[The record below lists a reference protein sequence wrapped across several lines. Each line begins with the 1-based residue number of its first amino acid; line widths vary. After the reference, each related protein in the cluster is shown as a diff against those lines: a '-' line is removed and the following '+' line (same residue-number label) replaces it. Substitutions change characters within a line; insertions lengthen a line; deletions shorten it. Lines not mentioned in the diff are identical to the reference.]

1 MRVLLKISQF
11 KKDQSGGAS
20 MQAALLFGAVT
31 LALTV
36 LVTPQ
41 LKKAGDYY
49 AENKSLGIDRVIT
62 GAIEKNSKRKI
73 TIIRKSVLDKNTIE
87 FSQ

>member
-1 MRVLLKISQF
+1 MRNFSKTFSNISKF
-11 KKDQSGGAS
+11 SNDENGGAS
-20 MQAALLFGAVT
+20 LQAALLFGAVT

-49 AENKSLGIDRVIT
+49 AENRGMGIDRVIT
-62 GAIEKNSKRKI
+62 GAIEKNSKSKI
-73 TIIRKSVLDKNTIE
+73 TVIRKSVLDK
-87 FSQ
+87 